1 MQIKVNEGLVS
12 KEIIAVLHCWESE
25 TLKVDQG
32 KISQ

>member
-1 MQIKVNEGLVS
+1 MQIKLNEGLVS
-12 KEIIAVLHCWESE
+12 KEIAVLHCWESE